1 MKLINI
7 LPLVALSAAFVVPE
21 ETEVGQQTFSPK
33 KTSKTFFERISS
45 SFGNRY
51 QKSISLTEN
60 ALDEAIS
67 VAESVAKKAKGYSLS
82 TYEAF
87 DAEAWIDSASD
98 ETILVTLATHTAHI
112 VRMAQIILITQ
123 IAQSTQITQII
134 QTTQTIQTI
143 QIIQTT
149 QTTQTT
155 RLIHLTH
162 PIHPTLLA
170 PLTLLTIRSRIMA
183 TASRT
188 FDDLVQLLNSTEANY
203 TIFAP
208 TDDAFK
214 NAFKH
219 LPGSHKKPS
228 KEIIKAILEYHL
240 SPDLYPLRRLLLSH
254 TVPTSLKEDALG
266 GNAQR
271 LRIGLGL
278 RGLNVNFVT
287 HFKAVNIGA
296 TNGII
301 HAIDHILLPPPSI
314 LTILS
319 HLPAQ
324 FSTLQLAL
332 TKTGLASDIAKAHTT
347 GATFFAP
354 DNRGFQLLGP
364 KVLAFLFSSHGEAY
378 LKALLK
384 YHIVANQTLYSD
396 AFYHSKKYIPAGVP
410 LHVDLP
416 TLLEGKS
423 LGIDIAHFGRLI
435 NVRINGY
442 TDVAVQDGIARNGV
456 LQIPR
461 HVLIPPKAPGDFEV
475 EVEDKAGDM
484 TVEDFTSRFGDLADE
499 SQEEENKARKAAWWE
514 L

>member
-7 LPLVALSAAFVVPE
+7 LPLVAISAAFVLPE
-21 ETEVGQQTFSPK
+21 ETEVGQQKFVPK
-33 KTSKTFFERISS
+33 KSRTFFERISS
-45 SFGNRY
+45 SFGDRY

-67 VAESVAKKAKGYSLS
+67 E
-82 TYEAF
+82 
-87 DAEAWIDSASD
+87 I
-98 ETILVTLATHTAHI
+98 ILVTLVIQTAHI
-112 VRMAQIILITQ
+112 VRIAQIIQ
-123 IAQSTQITQII
+123 IVRTAQIVQTIQITRIT
-134 QTTQTIQTI
+134 QTTQTTLII

-149 QTTQTT
+149 PIT
-155 RLIHLTH
+155 RLTHLTH
-162 PIHPTLLA
+162 HIHPT
-170 PLTLLTIRSRIMA
+170 PLVPLILLTIRSRIMA

-188 FDDLVQLLNSTEANY
+188 IINQFDDLVQLLNSTEANY

-208 TDDAFK
+208 TND
-214 NAFKH
+214 AFKH
-219 LPGSHKKPS
+219 LPGFHKKPS

-254 TVPTSLKEDALG
+254 TVPTSLKEDGLG

-319 HLPAQ
+319 HLPGQ

-354 DNRGFQLLGP
+354 DNRGFQILGP
-364 KVLAFLFSSHGEAY
+364 KVLAFLFSPRGESY

-396 AFYHSKKYIPAGVP
+396 AFYHSKKYIPVGVP

-423 LGIDIAHFGRLI
+423 LGIDIARFGRLI

-461 HVLIPPKAPGDFEV
+461 HVLIPPKAPGDYEV
-475 EVEDKAGDM
+475 EVEAEAGDM
-484 TVEDFTSRFGDLADE
+484 TVEDFTSRFGDLVDE
-499 SQEEENKARKAAWWE
+499 SLEQENKARKAAWWE